1 MLFCARKFEYDVIR
15 LENYNNCK
23 ILFLDRH
30 ALSDKGVLSVCV
42 CGGGGFSLKISKL
55 CNILFMLNDKYA
67 HM

>member
-30 ALSDKGVLSVCV
+30 GLSDKGVLSVCV
-42 CGGGGFSLKISKL
+42 GGGGVEKFQFE
-55 CNILFMLNDKYA
+55 NI
-67 HM
+67 